1 MFTNYDLKKQAKT
14 YVSGENFGTAL
25 KLSIILVIWQV
36 ISSVRENLEPSG
48 NINPEDIQSMS
59 GVASKTFALGLQV
72 LTTSILAEVLV
83 GIFTLGVTFGFV
95 EWHRRKKAPEQ
106 PVKVGLK
113 FLKSKTIVDVVVLLG
128 VRFIFTLLWTCLFII
143 PGIIKTYSYSQ
154 ATLLYAEDVRAGREI
169 TSITSYLKKS
179 EEMMRGYRMKLFWL
193 QISFILWWILVGI
206 TYGIAGFYVVPYYQ
220 ATMAEFYLAV
230 RHNEPI
236 SRAKMH
242 FDENDEL

>member
-1 MFTNYDLKKQAKT
+1 MFTNYDLKKRSKT

-48 NINPEDIQSMS
+48 NINSEDIQTMS
-59 GVASKTFALGLQV
+59 GVASKTFAVGIQI

-95 EWHRRKKAPEQ
+95 EWHRRNKAPEQ

-113 FLKSKTIVDVVVLLG
+113 FLGSKTIIDVVVLLG
-128 VRFIFTLLWTCLFII
+128 VRFIFTMLWTCLFII

-154 ATLLYAEDVRAGREI
+154 ATLLYADDVRAGREI

-179 EEMMRGYRMKLFWL
+179 EEMMLGYRFKLFWL
-193 QISFILWWILVGI
+193 QVSFILWWILVGI

-230 RHNEPI
+230 RNNEPI
-236 SRAKMH
+236 NRAKMH